1 MIPTDGGDKM
11 NEISKRIASVI
22 DAKYNGNKSAF
33 AREIKITPAYAAQL
47 YSGQRIPSERTIV
60 DIARVCGVKQTWLRS
75 GEGEMFQAMT
85 EDEELA
91 AYIGDVMNDEPASFR
106 HCFTME
112 MKNWTPEVWQMIE
125 EICKLLE
132 TEKPDTE

>member
-1 MIPTDGGDKM
+1 M
-11 NEISKRIASVI
+11 NEISKRIASVV

-60 DIARVCGVKQTWLRS
+60 DIARVCGVNQTWLRS
-75 GEGEMFQAMT
+75 GEGEMLQAMT

-91 AYIGDVMNDEPASFR
+91 AYIDDVMNDEQASFR
-106 HCFTME
+106 LSLTLE
-112 MKNWTPEVWQMIE
+112 TKNWTPEVWQMLE
-125 EICKLLE
+125 EICKRLA

>member
-1 MIPTDGGDKM
+1 M
-11 NEISKRIASVI
+11 NEISKRIASVV

-60 DIARVCGVKQTWLRS
+60 DIARVCGVNQMWLRS
-75 GEGEMFQAMT
+75 GEGDMFQAMT

-91 AYIGDVMNDEPASFR
+91 AYLGDVMNDETASFR
-106 HCFTME
+106 RRLTIE
-112 MKNWTPEVWQMIE
+112 MKNWTTEVWQMLE
-125 EICKLLE
+125 EICKRLA

>member
-1 MIPTDGGDKM
+1 M
-11 NEISKRIASVI
+11 NEINKRIA
-22 DAKYNGNKSAF
+22 DAIAAKGMKKSKVARSIKVSPAF
-33 AREIKITPAYAAQL
+33 ISQL
-47 YSGQRIPSERTIV
+47 CSGASLPSERTIV
-60 DIARVCGVKQTWLRS
+60 DISRVCGVNDIWLRS

-91 AYIGDVMNDEPASFR
+91 AYLGDVMNDEPESFR
-106 HCFTME
+106 HCLTME

-125 EICKLLE
+125 EICKRLE

>member
-1 MIPTDGGDKM
+1 M
-11 NEISKRIASVI
+11 NEISKRIASVV

-60 DIARVCGVKQTWLRS
+60 DIARVCGVNDIWLRS
-75 GEGEMFQAMT
+75 GMGEMFQAMT

-91 AYIGDVMNDEPASFR
+91 DYLGDVMNDEPVSFLR
-106 HCFTME
+106 RLTLE
-112 MKNWTPEVWQMIE
+112 MKNWTPEMWQMIE
-125 EICKLLE
+125 EICKRLA

>member
-1 MIPTDGGDKM
+1 M
-11 NEISKRIASVI
+11 NEISKRIASVV

-60 DIARVCGVKQTWLRS
+60 DIARVCGVNPIWLRS
-75 GEGEMFQAMT
+75 GEGEMFQAMN

-91 AYIGDVMNDEPASFR
+91 DYIGDVMNDEPASFR
-106 HCFTME
+106 RCLTLE
-112 MKNWTPEVWQMIE
+112 MKNWTPEVWQMLE
-125 EICKLLE
+125 EICKRLA